1 MCCNGILALLALIIG
16 FIAIV
21 YLLYQVY
28 SYIRCGCGRYGP
40 FVSSYGKIKEDILEE
55 ARKVLRKAD
64 RPLKVTDLGCGSGA
78 LLLPLAKEFPEHHF
92 TGYEWDIVP
101 LTMGKIKAA
110 GLKNIT
116 FVKGDYMKQSYADM
130 DLILCYVLKVTGEPL
145 GKKLAQEIKK
155 LVKPNLRPAKK
166 RPVQANPKSPDS
178 KPKSKEKKNVSK
190 NLFYDFYC
198 RRYHNFGVLC
208 YKIFSGNR
216 GSIFCFCRNAES
228 VSGSLCRCCFPAAGK
243 TALLLAAD
251 TGLCCSCRSSDTVF
265 CRWRSPRCSG
275 IAV

>member
-16 FIAIV
+16 FMAIV

-55 ARKVLRKAD
+55 ARKVLRKAE

-78 LLLPLAKEFPEHHF
+78 LLLPLAKEFPEHQF
-92 TGYEWDIVP
+92 TGYEWDVVP

-155 LVKPNLRPAKK
+155 RSNGQFSLMEASMY
-166 RPVQANPKSPDS
+166 PVLGRLKEQGDVTMETVQKT
-178 KPKSKEKKNVSK
+178 PKSKRV
-190 NLFYDFYC
+190 Y
-198 RRYHNFGVLC
+198 YHITEMGRNHLAQM
-208 YKIFSGNR
+208 KQIF
-216 GSIFCFCRNAES
+216 
-228 VSGSLCRCCFPAAGK
+228 
-243 TALLLAAD
+243 AD
-251 TGLCCSCRSSDTVF
+251 TV
-265 CRWRSPRCSG
+265 G
-275 IAV
+275 IINTIIQA

>member
-1 MCCNGILALLALIIG
+1 MTGNPFYKTENKIMCCNGILALLALIIG
-16 FIAIV
+16 FMAIV

-55 ARKVLRKAD
+55 ARKVLRKAE

-78 LLLPLAKEFPEHHF
+78 LLLPLAKEFPEHQF
-92 TGYEWDIVP
+92 TGYEWDVVP

-155 LVKPNLRPAKK
+155 DCIVISEMFPLGHLHEIKQIESSIYGVPEKIYVYQKPHSQKDSVQPRKSAPHNGKAKSQSEK
-166 RPVQANPKSPDS
+166 SAPRARKAKSQAGKETPGAG
-178 KPKSKEKKNVSK
+178 KSKISRFKTKK
-190 NLFYDFYC
+190 
-198 RRYHNFGVLC
+198 
-208 YKIFSGNR
+208 
-216 GSIFCFCRNAES
+216 
-228 VSGSLCRCCFPAAGK
+228 
-243 TALLLAAD
+243 
-251 TGLCCSCRSSDTVF
+251 
-265 CRWRSPRCSG
+265 
-275 IAV
+275 

>member
-110 GLKNIT
+110 GLKT
-116 FVKGDYMKQSYADM
+116 SLLSKG
-130 DLILCYVLKVTGEPL
+130 I
-145 GKKLAQEIKK
+145 I
-155 LVKPNLRPAKK
+155 
-166 RPVQANPKSPDS
+166 
-178 KPKSKEKKNVSK
+178 
-190 NLFYDFYC
+190 
-198 RRYHNFGVLC
+198 
-208 YKIFSGNR
+208 
-216 GSIFCFCRNAES
+216 
-228 VSGSLCRCCFPAAGK
+228 
-243 TALLLAAD
+243 
-251 TGLCCSCRSSDTVF
+251 
-265 CRWRSPRCSG
+265 
-275 IAV
+275 